1 MSEKSETKKRIKD
14 MMDKA
19 KKKMKIAAIS
29 IFMLPPILNSQHIQ
43 KDIEIKMSTESIK
56 PQKLAMEKTDKIPKP
71 RYFYE
76 DFEKSTTRKKEI
88 ERKMISI
95 LNAKQIDA
103 YSALRIIQ
111 KIDMS
116 ESIKEE
122 SIKIIE
128 ELIKLEEEG
137 KIRTTHNISIL
148 LDEDDT
154 RKAEEEIKRM
164 ERIPY
169 AVSITYYPDEKAIIL
184 HFLQDIELKT
194 IKIQK
199 GDYVI
204 IEKNGIKIENK

>member
-1 MSEKSETKKRIKD
+1 MSEKFENKKRTKEII
-14 MMDKA
+14 DKV

-29 IFMLPPILNSQHIQ
+29 IFMLPPLLNSQHIQ
-43 KDIEIKMSTESIK
+43 KDTEIKMSTESIK

-76 DFEKSTTRKKEI
+76 DFENVTTRKKEI
-88 ERKMISI
+88 ERKTTSI

-148 LDEDDT
+148 LDEDDPK
-154 RKAEEEIKRM
+154 KAEEEIKRV

-169 AVSITYYPDEKAIIL
+169 VVSITYYPDEKAIIL

-194 IKIQK
+194 IKIRK
-199 GDYVI
+199 GEYLI
-204 IEKNGIKIENK
+204 IEKNGIKIENR